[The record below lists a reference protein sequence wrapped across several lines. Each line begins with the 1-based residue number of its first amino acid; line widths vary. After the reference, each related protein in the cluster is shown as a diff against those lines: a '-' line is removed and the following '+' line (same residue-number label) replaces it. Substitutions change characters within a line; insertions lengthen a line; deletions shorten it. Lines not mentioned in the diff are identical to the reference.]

1 MLEKHNILDN
11 VQSGFRK
18 LHSTAL
24 LKVSIFGWLRIRVIA
39 QPALGLPDL
48 ISAFEM
54 SNLHQIL
61 VQQLNYMVGIS
72 GSFLEWVTSFLAYR
86 TLLSSLGNFGFETAA
101 FPCGILQGSGLSPLL
116 WGSNNS
122 VGRVFAP

>member
-24 LKVSIFGWLRIRVIA
+24 LNVSIFGWLRIRVIA
-39 QPALGLPDL
+39 QPALGLLDL

-54 SNLHQIL
+54 SNLHQIV

-86 TLLSSLGNFGFETAA
+86 LD
-101 FPCGILQGSGLSPLL
+101 
-116 WGSNNS
+116 
-122 VGRVFAP
+122 